1 MLLSEKIEV
10 ISPKFSMKSKIKPKL
25 NLFLIMYIL
34 LSSCIAEENWIFN
47 FRKDLELLILQLL
60 HMIKMQRWSTWKTFY
75 LCNDHWYIYN
85 FIFNYQ
91 SLTLFLIICF
101 VLLLFRLFS
110 AFFSFLFLFYRTVRA
125 GHKYERFFIFVR
137 AYDFNESL

>member
-75 LCNDHWYIYN
+75 LCNDQLLIHLQLHIQLSIIN
-85 FIFNYQ
+85 TF
-91 SLTLFLIICF
+91 SHHLFCF
-101 VLLLFRLFS
+101 VTVSPILCFL
-110 AFFSFLFLFYRTVRA
+110 FFSLSFLPYCTCR
-125 GHKYERFFIFVR
+125 
-137 AYDFNESL
+137 S